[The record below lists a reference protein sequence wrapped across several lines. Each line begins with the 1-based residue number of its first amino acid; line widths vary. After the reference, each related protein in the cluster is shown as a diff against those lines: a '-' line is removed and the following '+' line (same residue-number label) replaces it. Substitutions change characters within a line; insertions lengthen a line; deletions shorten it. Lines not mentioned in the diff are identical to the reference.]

1 MNAGWGDGGKFRG
14 DPSVPY
20 RADRTPYSRCCT
32 MAARGLPCRNH
43 RSLRRG
49 DELCAARDIPLP
61 PLPRAGSGA
70 AHRDRRPHRCDRK
83 RPWLATGSST
93 AAPAPATRSHAAS
106 STALMTPIAR
116 HRRPGVTPNLTA
128 ISQRGSAMK
137 LTISQ
142 RVCMAASRIAKPFSL
157 LERGDQQS
165 WEEGSSLRRR
175 GQRDRL
181 AGQLFLKSAV
191 GRTSRT
197 RARACRLPR
206 DWTSPR
212 SADTL
217 WERARGRR
225 RARPTDGQQ
234 RLSV

>member
-1 MNAGWGDGGKFRG
+1 MGANFAATPQSRIAWIARPTAVGAALWQLAGSPVETIDRFSQSLKRNALEGA
-14 DPSVPY
+14 VVV
-20 RADRTPYSRCCT
+20 AT
-32 MAARGLPCRNH
+32 
-43 RSLRRG
+43 
-49 DELCAARDIPLP
+49 LP

-142 RVCMAASRIAKPFSL
+142 RVCITAWLLPGLPSL
-157 LERGDQQS
+157 SVCWSGAT
-165 WEEGSSLRRR
+165 SSH
-175 GQRDRL
+175 GKRDRL
-181 AGQLFLKSAV
+181 SGGE
-191 GRTSRT
+191 GRGIVLLVS
-197 RARACRLPR
+197 C
-206 DWTSPR
+206 S
-212 SADTL
+212 
-217 WERARGRR
+217 
-225 RARPTDGQQ
+225 
-234 RLSV
+234 